1 MRSGNFI
8 QKRHKLKAINRIVN
22 AISSN
27 GWFEH
32 PQANRAWL
40 RDYLSTLYDRGLVL
54 HDELIACGIA
64 AARHP
69 ACARRYAAPA
79 ARKMLA
85 TSIEARKAQ
94 PSGEASSGLNRPS
107 LSSGLVT
114 VRTVL
119 VATLA

>member
-1 MRSGNFI
+1 MRQFSIADITFSCG
-8 QKRHKLKAINRIVN
+8 R
-22 AISSN
+22 
-27 GWFEH
+27 
-32 PQANRAWL
+32 
-40 RDYLSTLYDRGLVL
+40 
-54 HDELIACGIA
+54 LICS
-64 AARHP
+64 

-79 ARKMLA
+79 ARKMSA

-94 PSGEASSGLNRPS
+94 PSGKASSGLNRPS